1 MPPLHRLSG
10 IAALLAIAGSAQA
23 GEWRGSVLG
32 EWLGFVEEP
41 AYSSQYNSYLSVAV
55 EPEYFHESGTG
66 DDLFTFKPYLLLDQ
80 HDSNRTHADI
90 RELSWIHAA
99 SDWELMAGIGKVY
112 WGVMEAA
119 HLVDVIN
126 QTDLVVNIDGEDK
139 LGQPMLDLTLIR
151 DWGIVD
157 LFVLPGFRERTFPS
171 KQGRPRFAIPVNDDV
186 LYTSGAEELHT
197 DLAIRW
203 SHTIGEFDI
212 GLAHFSGT
220 SREPRFVI
228 QPTAIDPDTQTISEV
243 TPLYETIDQTSLDLQ
258 AIYGSWL
265 LKLEALTRS
274 GQGERINS
282 AAAGFEYTFVG
293 VRESAL
299 DVGIIM
305 EYLYDDRGDS
315 IDVMRALTGAPF
327 TLSPFQKDLVLG
339 ARLTLNDA
347 ASSELLASVII
358 DLDGNGE
365 SYNIEASRRFGDSWK
380 LSIEARGVSNAPDGT
395 TQSSFSDDTRLRME
409 LARYF

>member
-1 MPPLHRLSG
+1 MSLLRRLSG
-10 IAALLAIAGSAQA
+10 LAALLACAGAVQA
-23 GEWRGSVLG
+23 GEWRGYVLG
-32 EWLGFVEEP
+32 EWLGFTEDA
-41 AYSSQYNSYLSVAV
+41 AYPSQYNSYLSLTL
-55 EPEYFHESGTG
+55 EPEYFHEGEQG
-66 DDLFTFKPYLLLDQ
+66 DNLFTFKPYLLVDQ
-80 HDSNRTHADI
+80 HDANRTHADI

-139 LGQPMLDLTLIR
+139 LGQPMIDLTLIR
-151 DWGIVD
+151 DWGVVD

-171 KQGRPRFAIPVNDDV
+171 KQGRPRFAIPVDDDV
-186 LYTSGAEELHT
+186 LYASGAEELHT
-197 DLAIRW
+197 DVALRW
-203 SHTIGEFDI
+203 SHTIGEFDVGI
-212 GLAHFSGT
+212 AHFSGT
-220 SREPRFVI
+220 SREPRFVVR
-228 QPTAIDPDTQTISEV
+228 PAAIDPVTQSVSKV
-243 TPLYETIDQTSLDLQ
+243 TPLYETIDQTSIDLQ

-293 VRESAL
+293 VRETAL
-299 DVGIIM
+299 DVGVIM

-315 IDVMRALTGAPF
+315 IDVSSALTGAPF

-339 ARLTLNDA
+339 TRLTLNDA

-380 LSIEARGVSNAPDGT
+380 LSLEARGVSDAPDGT
-395 TQSSFSDDTRLRME
+395 TQSSFSDDTRLRVE

>member
-1 MPPLHRLSG
+1 MTALRRLSG
-10 IAALLAIAGSAQA
+10 IAVLLALACPAQA
-23 GEWRGSVLG
+23 GEWRGHVAG
-32 EWLGFVEEP
+32 EWLGFVEDP
-41 AYSSQYNSYLSVAV
+41 AHSSQYNSYLSVAV
-55 EPEYFHESGTG
+55 EPEYFHESDQG
-66 DDLFTFKPYLLLDQ
+66 DDLFTFTPYLLVDQ

-99 SDWELMAGIGKVY
+99 DDWELMAGIGKVY

-139 LGQPMLDLTLIR
+139 LGQPMIDLTLIR

-171 KQGRPRFAIPVNDDV
+171 KEGRPRFAIPVDDDV
-186 LYTSGAEELHT
+186 LYASGAEELRT

-212 GLAHFSGT
+212 GIAHFSGT

-228 QPTAIDPDTQTISEV
+228 QPAAIDPATQSVRKV

-265 LKLEALTRS
+265 LKMEALTRS
-274 GQGERINS
+274 GQGDRINS

-299 DVGIIM
+299 DVGVIM
-305 EYLYDDRGDS
+305 EYLYDDRGDT
-315 IDVMRALTGAPF
+315 IDVTRALTGAPF

-380 LSIEARGVSNAPDGT
+380 LSLEARGLSGAPDDT

>member
-1 MPPLHRLSG
+1 MRRLPV
-10 IAALLAIAGSAQA
+10 IAVLLALACPAQA
-23 GEWRGSVLG
+23 GEWRGHVLG
-32 EWLGFVEEP
+32 EWLGFVEDP
-41 AYSSQYNSYLSVAV
+41 AYSSQYNSYFSVTA
-55 EPEYFHESGTG
+55 EPEYFHEFSEG

-99 SDWELMAGIGKVY
+99 DDWELMAGIGKVY

-139 LGQPMLDLTLIR
+139 LGQPMIDLTLIR

-171 KQGRPRFAIPVNDDV
+171 KQGRPRFAIPVDDDV
-186 LYTSGAEELHT
+186 LYASGAEELHT
-197 DLAIRW
+197 DLALRW
-203 SHTIGEFDI
+203 SHTLGAFDI
-212 GLAHFSGT
+212 GIAHFSGT

-228 QPTAIDPDTQTISEV
+228 RPAAINPATLSISKV
-243 TPLYETIDQTSLDLQ
+243 TPLYETIDQTSIDLQ

-265 LKLEALTRS
+265 LKMEALTRS
-274 GQGERINS
+274 GQGDRINS

-299 DVGIIM
+299 DVDVIM
-305 EYLYDDRGDS
+305 EFLYDDRGDR
-315 IDVMRALTGAPF
+315 IDVTRALTGAPF

-365 SYNIEASRRFGDSWK
+365 SYNLEASRRFGDSWK
-380 LSIEARGVSNAPDGT
+380 LSLEARGISNAPDGT

>member
-171 KQGRPRFAIPVNDDV
+171 KQGRPRFAIPVNNDV

-228 QPTAIDPDTQTISEV
+228 QPTAIDPDTQTISKV

>member
-1 MPPLHRLSG
+1 MHRLPC
-10 IAALLAIAGSAQA
+10 IVALLALALTGPAQA
-23 GEWRGSVLG
+23 GEWRGYVLG
-32 EWLGFVEEP
+32 EWLGFTEDP
-41 AYSSQYNSYLSVAV
+41 AYSSQYNSYFSVTV
-55 EPEYFHESGTG
+55 EPEYFNEWNQG
-66 DDLFTFKPYLLLDQ
+66 DDLFTFKPYLLVDQ
-80 HDSNRTHADI
+80 HDDNRTHADI

-99 SDWELMAGIGKVY
+99 QDWELMAGIGKVY

-119 HLVDVIN
+119 HLVDIIN

-139 LGQPMLDLTLIR
+139 LGQPMIDLTLIR

-171 KQGRPRFAIPVNDDV
+171 RQGRPRFAIPVDDDV
-186 LYTSGAEELHT
+186 LYASGAEELHT
-197 DLAIRW
+197 DLALRW
-203 SHTIGEFDI
+203 SHTLGAFDI
-212 GLAHFSGT
+212 GIAHFTGT
-220 SREPRFVI
+220 SREPRFVVL
-228 QPTAIDPDTQTISEV
+228 PAAVNPVTQTISKV
-243 TPLYETIDQTSLDLQ
+243 TPLYETIDQTSIDLQ

-282 AAAGFEYTFVG
+282 AATGFEYTFVG

-299 DVGIIM
+299 DVGVIM
-305 EYLYDDRGDS
+305 EYLYDDRGDT
-315 IDVMRALTGAPF
+315 IDVARVLTGAPF

-365 SYNIEASRRFGDSWK
+365 SYNIEASRRLGDSWK
-380 LSIEARGVSNAPDGT
+380 LSLEARGVSNAPDGT
-395 TQSSFSDDTRLRME
+395 TQSSFSDDTRLRIE